1 MILRKIY
8 KNFRIVFYK
17 KAEYLKQYY
26 RLMNIKYYK
35 MKSIVISYVI
45 NNEIK
50 YIYLFKN
57 VKLSYKH

>member
-1 MILRKIY
+1 
-8 KNFRIVFYK
+8 
-17 KAEYLKQYY
+17 
-26 RLMNIKYYK
+26 MNIKYYK